1 MGIVIEF
8 PLLTGLA
15 ALMEI
20 GWLVWLSLIC
30 GLRAAAGRTA
40 PQREDKPTKTN
51 QLTRPFSLF
60 SIWLNKVKSN
70 WEKRRAAQF
79 NLWMNQ
85 SLLALSRCR
94 RRLLALAPLGSAK
107 ERERREREIDE
118 WNKWMKQKGKKS
130 SAVCLRRQQTKEW
143 MNLFNSWMELLL
155 RRRKKTN
162 KRHAKGPRP
171 AVSSSTNQQFIFNG
185 NWIVVVLMEGLLS
198 SFFFIS
204 FQLNQR
210 SWWRNE
216 FN

>member
-94 RRLLALAPLGSAK
+94 RRLWAGWPAKGSAK

-118 WNKWMKQKGKKS
+118 WNKWMKQKGKKG
-130 SAVCLRRQQTKEW
+130 SAAEASQIKLKWIYLIHEDWLALPAPASGASLAAFELR
-143 MNLFNSWMELLL
+143 NGIVEL
-155 RRRKKTN
+155 
-162 KRHAKGPRP
+162 
-171 AVSSSTNQQFIFNG
+171 I
-185 NWIVVVLMEGLLS
+185 
-198 SFFFIS
+198 
-204 FQLNQR
+204 
-210 SWWRNE
+210 
-216 FN
+216 